1 MHIVNVNM
9 SLDAVKGGG
18 TVERTVQMSRHLVR
32 SGVTCTILATDVGW
46 SPARA
51 KDFERI
57 EVVLLP
63 CVWKRYYL
71 FGPTALSRM
80 RDVITRA
87 DLVHLM
93 GHWTLLNALAYLY
106 VRRMGKPYVVCPAGA
121 LPIFG
126 RGTTLKRF
134 YNLLIGRSIV
144 KHASRCIAV
153 TRSELPH
160 FKRYG
165 VSADRVSVIPNGIDP
180 EAFTEAGESHSL
192 ARIGLS
198 GDPFILFLGRL
209 SLIKGPDLLL
219 QAFAGLATAFPRHH
233 LVFAGPDDGML
244 SQLRTTAAARAIVAR
259 VHFVGYLGGGDKW
272 SVYHSAELVVVPSR
286 QEAMSIVVLEAGIAG
301 KPVLVTDQCGFD
313 EVARINGGL
322 VVPAS
327 IDGLQQ
333 GLKVMLGDP
342 EKLSVMGR
350 DLKQFVRQRFDWT
363 VIVNQYL
370 DLYQRILGESMS
382 QNSNIV

>member
-9 SLDAVKGGG
+9 SLDAVTGGG

-80 RDVITRA
+80 REVITRA

-93 GHWTLLNALAYLY
+93 GHWTLLNALSYLY

-126 RGTTLKRF
+126 RGKTLKRL
-134 YNLLIGRSIV
+134 YNLMIGRRIV
-144 KHASRCIAV
+144 KNAARCIAV

-160 FKRYG
+160 FKSYG
-165 VSADRVSVIPNGIDP
+165 VSADRVTVIPNGVTP
-180 EAFTEAGESHSL
+180 ECFTATNDGNFR
-192 ARIGLS
+192 ARVGL
-198 GDPFILFLGRL
+198 GADPFILFLGRL

-219 QAFAGLATAFPRHH
+219 QAFAGLAPEFRRHH
-233 LVFAGPDDGML
+233 LVFVGPDDGML
-244 SQLRTTAAARAIVAR
+244 SELRALAAALAIESR
-259 VHFVGYLGGGDKW
+259 VHFVGYLGGRDK
-272 SVYHSAELVVVPSR
+272 SCAYHAAELVVVPSR

-301 KPVLVTDQCGFD
+301 KPVLLTDQCGFD
-313 EVARINGGL
+313 EIARINGGL

-327 IDGLQQ
+327 IDDLKQGLQ
-333 GLKVMLGDP
+333 VMLGDS
-342 EKLSVMGR
+342 EKLGVMGK
-350 DLKQFVRQRFDWT
+350 DLQKFVRQRFDW
-363 VIVNQYL
+363 VEIVNQYL
-370 DLYQRILGESMS
+370 DLYKAILGESIHK
-382 QNSNIV
+382 QTEAV